1 MAAFEQL
8 TVVELGGSL
17 AGAYCG
23 KIFADHGATVTVVG
37 EDALTPAQRVYTHAR
52 KSRALSLADL
62 GDRLDAADVVI
73 ESAPHGPLAAT
84 PPEVPASFSGIR
96 VSVSP
101 YGSSGPAAGWK
112 ATDATLY
119 AHSGHTHLTG
129 DPDREPLTSP
139 PHHPSYAAGLYGFIG
154 AMGALF
160 DLDRNGVRSHVEVS
174 HFEVLVH
181 LHQLAFM
188 RYQLGKDVL
197 RRMGNRYTG
206 QGQPN
211 GLYECSDGWIAI
223 SAPTDPQVE
232 MLLLVAGLSHLLD
245 HPLIGSPQD
254 FQSHPTILDDELVPW
269 LKSTTMLEAA
279 ELLQSVRVPAAPAR
293 PMLGLLT
300 DEHLAAR
307 DFWEDVEGYTVP
319 KPSFTFGNRSG
330 VGVPLRDVAG
340 EGPLRGV
347 RVLDL
352 AKVWAGPLAART
364 LAELGA
370 EVIQVESPWNRG
382 PKQIPE
388 SLIWATRLHPDNIQG
403 DNQWNRNG
411 HLIKYG
417 LHKKSVVLDLTKPEG
432 VGALEQLVAEAD
444 VLIENYSTRVMPQ
457 LGLDEH
463 RLHEVNPSL
472 IYMTMPGYGRS
483 GPAEQWVAYGT
494 TVDSHA
500 GLSHLIGYPGQTPWK
515 CGTAWPDPIAGL
527 HATCAMLIALW
538 ERPREGGVTIE
549 AAQFESTVAIVGD
562 AVVDAQMRGEE
573 APVLGNRHPD
583 FAPQGIYPAA
593 GEDQWLVVSV
603 HDDRSWGELCT
614 AAGFPRDWV
623 GLDVHERR
631 DRHDEIDA
639 ELGVWTSQHDKRD
652 LAARL
657 QAMGVAAAPELDT
670 PSVLAD
676 PHLAARGA
684 FVEIEQPEVGTFANT
699 RTPLHFSGRER
710 GPLRHAALLGEHN
723 HEVLRDIAGLDAG
736 TVAALE
742 AQGIVATEPP
752 E

>member
-1 MAAFEQL
+1 MKRFEEL
-8 TVVELGGSL
+8 VVVEIGGSL

-23 KIFADHGATVTVVG
+23 KLFADHGASVIVVG
-37 EDALTPAQRVYTHAR
+37 PGELTAAQRVYCHQR
-52 KSRALSLADL
+52 KEMVEGAGVEAILAGRQVDVTIASSAYSNDAGQLSAD
-62 GDRLDAADVVI
+62 A
-73 ESAPHGPLAAT
+73 
-84 PPEVPASFSGIR
+84 GIQVR
-96 VSVSP
+96 ITP
-101 YGSSGPAAGWK
+101 YGSTGPASGWR

-129 DPDREPLTSP
+129 DPDREPLTSA
-139 PHHPSYAAGLYGFIG
+139 PHHPSYAAGLFGFIG

-160 DLDRNGVRSHVEVS
+160 DLHRNGVHNHVEVS
-174 HFEVLVH
+174 HLEVLTH
-181 LHQLAFM
+181 LHQLTFM
-188 RYQLGKDVL
+188 RHQLGKDVL

-211 GLYECSDGWIAI
+211 GLYECADGWIAI

-232 MLLLVAGLSHLLD
+232 MLLLVAGLSELLE
-245 HPLIGSPQD
+245 HPDISSPMD
-254 FQSHPTILDDELVPW
+254 FQSFPDVLDDQLAPW
-269 LKSTTMLEAA
+269 LKSMPMLDAA

-293 PMLGLLT
+293 PMLGLLD
-300 DEHLAAR
+300 DEHLADR
-307 DFWEDVEGYTVP
+307 EFWEEHEGYRLP
-319 KPSFTFGNRSG
+319 RPSFSFVNESG
-330 VGVPLRDVAG
+330 QGAPLPASDG
-340 EGPLRGV
+340 SGPLSGV

-382 PKQIPE
+382 PQELPE
-388 SLIWATRLHPDNIQG
+388 SLVWAMRLFPDNVQG
-403 DNQWNRNG
+403 PHQWNRNG

-417 LHKKSVVLDLTKPEG
+417 LHKKSAVLDLTKPEG
-432 VGALEQLVAEAD
+432 VEAFERLAAQSD
-444 VLIENYSTRVMPQ
+444 VVIENYSTRVMPQ

-463 RLHEVNPSL
+463 RLHEVNPAL

-538 ERPREGGVTIE
+538 RRAERGGVTIE

-562 AVVDAQMRGEE
+562 AVVEAQMRGEE
-573 APVLGNRHPD
+573 APVRGNRHPD
-583 FAPQGIYPAA
+583 FAPQGIYPAK
-593 GEDQWLVVSV
+593 GDDQWVVISV
-603 HDDRSWGELCT
+603 HDDAGWEFLCRE
-614 AAGFPRDWV
+614 AHFPVDWRT
-623 GLDVHERR
+623 LDVDGRR
-631 DRHDEIDA
+631 HHHDEIDETIA
-639 ELGVWTSQHDKRD
+639 AWSANFDKTALADFLQGV
-652 LAARL
+652 
-657 QAMGVAAAPELDT
+657 GIAAAPDLST
-670 PSVLAD
+670 PEVMAD
-676 PHLAARGA
+676 GQLGARGA
-684 FVEIEQPEVGTFANT
+684 FFEVAQPEVGRFANT
-699 RTPLHFSGRER
+699 LMPLHFSGRPER

-723 HEVLRDIAGLDAG
+723 HEVLGGIAGLSA
-736 TVAALE
+736 AEIEALE
-742 AQGIVATEPP
+742 AAGIVATEPP